1 MTGHVVVSMTAKP
14 PLYAHEGTR
23 WSSGDVKRLKL
34 AERVPSR
41 SHRAGQLAVSKV
53 YACGEG
59 VIVERDG
66 QRVRCQIWCD
76 AAYVNHVWLKVYEA
90 EAAFPGEMALAS
102 VDKDGHVTG
111 VTLGYQAN
119 GEKRRT
125 GPDPWATWLQ
135 RTA

>member
-1 MTGHVVVSMTAKP
+1 MTGHVVVSMTAEP
-14 PLYAHEGTR
+14 DRYAGEACR

-34 AERVPSR
+34 AQRVPGASG
-41 SHRAGQLAVSKV
+41 RAGQLAVSKV
-53 YACGEG
+53 YGCGEG
-59 VIVERDG
+59 VMTERDG

-90 EAAFPGEMALAS
+90 EAAFSGEMALAS
-102 VDKDGHVTG
+102 VDKDGHVTS